1 MNNNQASNHQET
13 VIAFTR
19 LQRSFHNHLLHFM
32 AFFIITG
39 LPLLSTS
46 FSFLGSFFAIPYDF
60 LGSVYTDLSTSGLTD
75 NERLAAGLQVARII
89 HRITALLFLITAIRF
104 VAVHLV
110 HIQNWAIW
118 PENSW
123 SPVAFFDGI
132 KGLWVNYISLG
143 HARFGKFNVGQKLF
157 AWTMIVAITAITVSG
172 FALMFR
178 DLFSQGTQEFCR
190 FVHAASFVVIGVFLI
205 VHLYLSLLP
214 MNRQALNAMFGD
226 GRLPIDYVKSHHQIW
241 YEKLTG
247 KSAELTTTEKEEPS
261 VAEEELTTS

>member
-1 MNNNQASNHQET
+1 MSNHSESI
-13 VIAFTR
+13 IAFTR

-32 AFFIITG
+32 VFFIITG

-46 FSFLGSFFAIPYDF
+46 FSFLGSLFAIPYDF
-60 LGSVYTDLSTSGLTD
+60 IGSVYTDLSTSGLTD

-89 HRITALLFLITAIRF
+89 HRLTALLFLIMAIPF
-104 VAVHLV
+104 VAVQLA
-110 HIQNWAIW
+110 HIRNWAIW

-143 HARFGKFNVGQKLF
+143 HFRIGKFNVGQKLF
-157 AWTMIVAITAITVSG
+157 AWTMIVAITAITASG
-172 FALMFR
+172 FVLMFR

-226 GRLPIDYVKSHHQIW
+226 GRLPIDYVKSHHPIW

-247 KSAELTTTEKEEPS
+247 KRAELTTTEKVEPS

>member
-1 MNNNQASNHQET
+1 MSNHQET

-19 LQRSFHNHLLHFM
+19 LQRSFHSHLLHFM
-32 AFFIITG
+32 VVFIITG

-46 FSFLGSFFAIPYDF
+46 FSFLGSLFAIPHDF
-60 LGSVYTDLSTSGLTD
+60 IGSVYTDFSTSGLTG

-89 HRITALLFLITAIRF
+89 HRLTALLFIIMAIPF
-104 VAVHLV
+104 VSVHLLN
-110 HIQNWAIW
+110 IRSWAIW
-118 PENSW
+118 PEDRW
-123 SPVAFFDGI
+123 SPAAFFDGI
-132 KGLWVNYISLG
+132 KGLLVNYIFLG

-157 AWTMIVAITAITVSG
+157 AWTMIAAITAITASG
-172 FALMFR
+172 FVLMFR
-178 DLFSQGTQEFCR
+178 DLFSQGIQEFCR

-226 GRLPIDYVKSHHQIW
+226 GSLPIDYVKSHHLIW

-247 KSAELTTTEKEEPS
+247 KTPESVSAEKEE
-261 VAEEELTTS
+261 

>member
-1 MNNNQASNHQET
+1 MSNHQET

-32 AFFIITG
+32 VFFIITG
-39 LPLLSTS
+39 LPLFSTS
-46 FSFLGSFFAIPYDF
+46 FSFLGSLFAIPYDF
-60 LGSVYTDLSTSGLTD
+60 IGSVYTDLSTSGLTD
-75 NERLAAGLQVARII
+75 NERLAVGLQLARII
-89 HRITALLFLITAIRF
+89 HRLTALLFIIMAIPF

-110 HIQNWAIW
+110 NIRSWAIW
-118 PENSW
+118 PEDSW
-123 SPVAFFDGI
+123 SPAAFFDGI
-132 KGLWVNYISLG
+132 KGLWVNYIALG

-157 AWTMIVAITAITVSG
+157 AWTMIAAITAITASG
-172 FALMFR
+172 FVLMFR
-178 DLFSQGTQEFCR
+178 DHFSQGIQEFCR

-226 GRLPIDYVKSHHQIW
+226 GRLPIDYAKSHHPIW

-247 KSAELTTTEKEEPS
+247 KSAEPPSTDKKEQES
-261 VAEEELTTS
+261 VEEELTNF

>member
-1 MNNNQASNHQET
+1 MSNHQET

-32 AFFIITG
+32 VFFIITG

-46 FSFLGSFFAIPYDF
+46 FSFLGSLFAIPYDF
-60 LGSVYTDLSTSGLTD
+60 IGSVYTDLSTSGLTD

-89 HRITALLFLITAIRF
+89 HRLTALLFLIMAIPF
-104 VAVHLV
+104 VAVQLA
-110 HIQNWAIW
+110 HIRNWAIW
-118 PENSW
+118 PEDRW
-123 SPVAFFDGI
+123 SLSAFFDGI

-157 AWTMIVAITAITVSG
+157 AWTMIVAITAITASG
-172 FALMFR
+172 FVLMFR

-226 GRLPIDYVKSHHQIW
+226 GILPIDYVKSHHQIW

-247 KSAELTTTEKEEPS
+247 KSAEPPSTDKKEQESVETE
-261 VAEEELTTS
+261 